1 MGRFP
6 APPIY
11 LRAVILSSA
20 AILPFYF
27 GRRSWPSDACGR
39 RPLGSW
45 AHTALPTPWQG
56 HWHHLS
62 RSEFLR
68 AAPGTWQTWISEI
81 WKVKIGGAHPCND
94 ARGFGK
100 LPNPP
105 AKPSYNTYEQMVNTS
120 QGGAIISTRPGRL
133 RACCCCLWYW
143 LRRRAQSIG
152 DPDRAQPYG
161 STPLLYLRTYGSNLA
176 WCHHFGTANNLRHTA
191 AAPGNSTPAA
201 ACSAP
206 PPTQQLAAR
215 EQGE

>member
-1 MGRFP
+1 MGEVP

-11 LRAVILSSA
+11 LRAVILSFA

-39 RPLGSW
+39 RPLGCW

-105 AKPSYNTYEQMVNTS
+105 AKPSYNTYDQMVNHS
-120 QGGAIISTRPGRL
+120 QDGAIITACPGDSR
-133 RACCCCLWYW
+133 RACWRCCFFNNFAC
-143 LRRRAQSIG
+143 
-152 DPDRAQPYG
+152 
-161 STPLLYLRTYGSNLA
+161 
-176 WCHHFGTANNLRHTA
+176 FG
-191 AAPGNSTPAA
+191 
-201 ACSAP
+201 CSD
-206 PPTQQLAAR
+206 
-215 EQGE
+215 